1 MRHEQLRYRLV
12 IFDADNTLRRTLVP
26 GQPCPR
32 APREWELIPG
42 VADRLRSIAWGSD
55 GVRLGVASNQDQVA
69 YGHLSEE
76 MARTLLIEM
85 IVSAS
90 GHLPPRGAVQ
100 LCPHALDV
108 PCDCRKPQ
116 PGMLLRIMESYD
128 VPARNTLFV
137 GDAATDEEA
146 ARRAGVSFR
155 FADEFFSCHTEQR

>member
-1 MRHEQLRYRLV
+1 MRREQLRYSLV

-32 APREWELIPG
+32 TRCEWELIPG
-42 VADRLRSIAWGSD
+42 VADRLHAIPWGSD

-76 MARTLLIEM
+76 TARNLLIDM
-85 IVSAS
+85 ISTAS
-90 GHLPPRGAVQ
+90 GHVPPADAIQ

-108 PCDCRKPQ
+108 ACDCRKPE
-116 PGMLLRIMESYD
+116 PGMLLRVMESYD
-128 VPARNTLFV
+128 VSPRETLFV
-137 GDAATDEEA
+137 GDALTDEEA

-155 FADEFFSCHTEQR
+155 FANEFFSARTEQQ